1 MTKQVEEKA
10 IGSFKSG
17 LNCAQAVLTSYSDEL
32 KFDNNMALS
41 VACGFG
47 GGMGRLQETCGAVTG
62 SYMVLGIHN
71 CKKFTDNSIRKEET
85 YKLVQKF
92 NEKFIQIN
100 GTTYC
105 KSLLKCDLK
114 TEDGNRYAKEHNL
127 FEIVCE
133 KCISDSIRIVNQLID
148 NGEESNLE
156 GEN

>member
-71 CKKFTDNSIRKEET
+71 CKKFTDNSNRKEET
-85 YKLVQKF
+85 YKMVQKF

-100 GTTYC
+100 GTTNC

-114 TEDGNRYAKEHNL
+114 TEDGHRYAKEHNL

-133 KCISDSIRIVNQLID
+133 KCISDSIRIVNQLM
-148 NGEESNLE
+148 
-156 GEN
+156 ENK

>member
-32 KFDNNMALS
+32 KFDNNMALN

-71 CKKFTDNSIRKEET
+71 CKKFTDNSNRKEET
-85 YKLVQKF
+85 YKMVQKF

-100 GTTYC
+100 GTTNC

-114 TEDGNRYAKEHNL
+114 TEDGHRYAKENNL
-127 FEIVCE
+127 FETVCE
-133 KCISDSIRIVNQLID
+133 KCISDSIRIVNQLM
-148 NGEESNLE
+148 
-156 GEN
+156 ENK